1 MRLLLEACCTSA
13 QEAMEARKNG
23 AQRIELCEDIAVGG
37 VTPAAD
43 NIMATVLVGLPVN
56 VLVRP
61 REGDFV
67 YNDDESEQILTD
79 IWSCH
84 KYGASAV
91 VIGALTKDGDVD
103 MPLMTRLVAAA
114 RSLGLGVTFH
124 RAFDQCRDPFA
135 ALEQI
140 IELGCDR
147 ILTSGQAD
155 TAFEGRELIAQLVQ
169 KAAGR
174 IIIMPG
180 AGITPDNLETIA
192 NDTKAVELHGTKI
205 CSRKLLS

>member
-1 MRLLLEACCTSA
+1 
-13 QEAMEARKNG
+13 
-23 AQRIELCEDIAVGG
+23 
-37 VTPAAD
+37 
-43 NIMATVLVGLPVN
+43 
-56 VLVRP
+56 
-61 REGDFV
+61 
-67 YNDDESEQILTD
+67 
-79 IWSCH
+79 
-84 KYGASAV
+84 
-91 VIGALTKDGDVD
+91 

-147 ILTSGQAD
+147 ILTSGQAP